1 MKFEWDE
8 DKNQI
13 NISKHDIDL
22 ETAVQCWD
30 DPNNFDTFDEKHSS
44 LDEKRW
50 LKFGRLKDGKII
62 CVVYTD
68 IPGDRCRIISAFSDK
83 RIERFYYEQDS

>member
-8 DKNQI
+8 DKNAI
-13 NISKHDIDL
+13 NIGSHDIDF
-22 ETAVQCWD
+22 ETVGECWED
-30 DPNNFDTFDEKHSS
+30 INNFDMFDEKHST

-50 LKFGRLKDGKII
+50 LKFGRLNSGKVI

-68 IPGDRCRIISAFSDK
+68 ISEDTCRIISAFSDK
-83 RIERFYYEQDS
+83 RIERFYYEQNF